1 MIKYQISVLER
12 MIEHYTM
19 NIKMFQELQG
29 QIGIEMISGDSLIG
43 DIADMVANRRLV
55 ASFIENGGVPTVP
68 VGFRNGDV
76 FFDGMVNAA
85 CSGTEMSSWL
95 GQYRYD

>member
-29 QIGIEMISGDSLIG
+29 QGDSLIS

-55 ASFIENGGVPTVP
+55 SSFIENDGVPTVP

-85 CSGTEMSSWL
+85 CSGVEVF
-95 GQYRYD
+95 

>member
-1 MIKYQISVLER
+1 MIKYKISVLER

-29 QIGIEMISGDSLIG
+29 QGDSLIG
-43 DIADMVANRRLV
+43 DSADMVANRRLV
-55 ASFIENGGVPTVP
+55 ASFIENDGVPTVP

>member
-29 QIGIEMISGDSLIG
+29 QDDSLIG

-55 ASFIENGGVPTVP
+55 ASFIENDGVPTVP
-68 VGFRNGDV
+68 AGFRNGDV

>member
-29 QIGIEMISGDSLIG
+29 QGDSLIG

-55 ASFIENGGVPTVP
+55 ASFIENDGVPTVP

-85 CSGTEMSSWL
+85 CSGVEI
-95 GQYRYD
+95 R

>member
-1 MIKYQISVLER
+1 MIKYKISVLER

-29 QIGIEMISGDSLIG
+29 QGDSLIG

-55 ASFIENGGVPTVP
+55 ASFIENDGVPTVP
-68 VGFRNGDV
+68 AGFRNGDV

>member
-29 QIGIEMISGDSLIG
+29 QGDSLIG

-55 ASFIENGGVPTVP
+55 ASFIENDGVPTVP